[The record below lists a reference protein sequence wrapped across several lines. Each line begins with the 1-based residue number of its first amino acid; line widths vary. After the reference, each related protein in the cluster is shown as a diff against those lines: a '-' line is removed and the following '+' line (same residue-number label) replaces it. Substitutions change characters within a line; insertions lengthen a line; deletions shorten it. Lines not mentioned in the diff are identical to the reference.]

1 MRFSNL
7 LSIAALK
14 RSPSLIIPRYNQNF
28 AKLFSTAEDNKG
40 AYDHELYTLDPINL
54 DEPKFDKIL
63 IANRGEIACRVIKT
77 ARAMGIK
84 TVAVHS
90 DVDSNALHV
99 KLADEAV
106 CVGPAPTAESYLRA
120 DRILEAVKQTGA
132 QAVHPGY
139 GFLSENTKFAA
150 QLEQAG
156 AKFIGPNS
164 KAILDM
170 GDKIHSKK
178 IATKAKVNMI
188 PGYDGE
194 IK

>member
-1 MRFSNL
+1 MRL
-7 LSIAALK
+7 LSALPY
-14 RSPSLIIPRYNQNF
+14 RLASSVHLYGSSHSAGARLLCTAPRV
-28 AKLFSTAEDNKG
+28 LRETTG
-40 AYDHELYTLDPINL
+40 AVDERESKEIYTTCSIDP
-54 DEPKFDKIL
+54 DEPKFEKIL

-77 ARAMGIK
+77 ARAMGIR

-90 DVDSNALHV
+90 DVDSGSLHV

-106 CVGPAPTAESYLRA
+106 CVGPAPTSESYLRA
-120 DRILEAVKQTGA
+120 DKILEAVKITGA

-150 QLEQAG
+150 ELEKAG
-156 AKFIGPNS
+156 AVFIGPNS

-178 IATKAKVNMI
+178 IATAAKLT
-188 PGYDGE
+188 
-194 IK
+194 